1 MVLPPD
7 HIIVISCLDLDPR
20 GLNVVFKILMFMS
33 AGSLTT
39 GYTNLIGLPITV
51 LAACMVRYEIFDMYT
66 LIERCIVKSFKECL
80 QSDLR

>member
-7 HIIVISCLDLDPR
+7 HIIMISCLDLDPR

-33 AGSLTT
+33 TGPLTT
-39 GYTNLIGLPITV
+39 GHTDLIGLPITV

-66 LIERCIVKSFKECL
+66 FIERCIVK
-80 QSDLR
+80 